1 MALFNGSG
9 QWGHIICGV
18 KILKHNAVYRFKV
31 EYSKLYMQG
40 KQKICMYLFLN
51 DYSLIQSV
59 LDGRERVISFHD
71 TNM

>member
-31 EYSKLYMQG
+31 EYSKLY
-40 KQKICMYLFLN
+40 IRVAN
-51 DYSLIQSV
+51 V
-59 LDGRERVISFHD
+59 VEHREKLL
-71 TNM
+71 TQ